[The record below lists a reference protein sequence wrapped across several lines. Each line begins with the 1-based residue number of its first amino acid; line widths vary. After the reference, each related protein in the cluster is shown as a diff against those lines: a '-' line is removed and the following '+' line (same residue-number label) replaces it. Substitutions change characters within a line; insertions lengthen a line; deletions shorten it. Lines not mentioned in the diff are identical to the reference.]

1 MFPSSR
7 PAIMAP
13 GNVAKCPP
21 QEEGGINNGE
31 VISRQ
36 EGKIKESLSGSRG
49 KRDERERERDTYN
62 GRFQCPCINLFAHL
76 DSNVKTG
83 EDGRGKLPLLIERLK
98 QRELVFLYHFGTL
111 EGCLSQGAPTSF

>member
-1 MFPSSR
+1 
-7 PAIMAP
+7 MAP

-36 EGKIKESLSGSRG
+36 EGKSKKAFLGLGGKEM
-49 KRDERERERDTYN
+49 RERERDTYN
-62 GRFQCPCINLFAHL
+62 VRCQCPCTNLSARL
-76 DSNVKTG
+76 DSNVKMG
-83 EDGRGKLPLLIERLK
+83 EDGREKSPLLIERLK
-98 QRELVFLYHFGTL
+98 QRELVFLFHFGTL